1 MLKDRRH
8 ILLKDNQY
16 SNTLVEPIEIT
27 SLESLGIS
35 ITKDETVGLFP
46 GFIVRDY
53 SIDTEH
59 KRIRIFLKSI
69 ESERHSCPLCSGK
82 KVHVHAYR
90 DVWYKDSPIG
100 DYKVEICIT
109 VTRYICY
116 SCRYGFSDRP
126 KIVHPYYRLTK
137 RAYSYILNMLQSE
150 DATVSKVSKLT
161 GISWQTVKDIEKAA
175 LRKRFAD
182 VDTSQVRYI
191 AMDEI
196 SIKKRHTYAT
206 LIIDAQT
213 QVLLA
218 AIEGR
223 TQADIAPFFEMLQER
238 GHAQNIKG
246 ATMDANAG
254 FNTIVKQYCPNAV
267 IVLDQFHVIQNY
279 NNQVIDAERIN
290 LQEDISKRA
299 EELNLSVNK
308 TPKQISM
315 GLKWAVFTGYER
327 LLKNNEIDHELK
339 ELVLNKRNLNANN
352 FEFLIQALTTNNC
365 LTTLDVSNNPIGHG
379 TEAIKKYPLVN
390 LEKLIMNNCSIY
402 SDDFSLLCQGIEKD
416 KQLKHVELNNNN
428 IDNSAIAVKAIERLF
443 KENKVLQVFSL
454 KFNSIGK
461 VDIEQY
467 VDDKSFQRIMTDEV
481 NQIFS

>member
-35 ITKDETVGLFP
+35 ITKGETVGLFP

-59 KRIRIFLKSI
+59 KKIRIFLKSI

-182 VDTSQVRYI
+182 VDTSQIRYI
-191 AMDEI
+191 AMDGI

-279 NNQVIDAERIN
+279 NNQVIDAERIK

-339 ELVLNKRNLNANN
+339 ELVLNNQTLSKVCIMGDCLRRLWNKVRSKTQAAYSAVNWCKMAEESGIESLADFGRRFRSHLPDVIHASLTGLNTS
-352 FEFLIQALTTNNC
+352 I
-365 LTTLDVSNNPIGHG
+365 
-379 TEAIKKYPLVN
+379 
-390 LEKLIMNNCSIY
+390 LEGMNNRCKVIKRMAY
-402 SDDFSLLCQGIEKD
+402 GFRDMEYYFLKLFQAFSTARQSKL
-416 KQLKHVELNNNN
+416 
-428 IDNSAIAVKAIERLF
+428 RLSGNF
-443 KENKVLQVFSL
+443 K
-454 KFNSIGK
+454 I
-461 VDIEQY
+461 
-467 VDDKSFQRIMTDEV
+467 
-481 NQIFS
+481 